1 MWELQEVS
9 VKVTRVYYI
18 DKFGQT
24 QATTSEEEIAGL
36 FVFGVHAVLYAIVAI
51 FVTSKVSDA
60 LMEGLKFS
68 KAAFIITDHYEQVAK
83 RIMTELERGVTGLRA
98 KGMYSGAEKCML
110 YCVVS
115 KKEIVQVKEIVRE
128 VDPDAFVIVSDAR
141 EVLGEGFQ
149 EQMS

>member
-1 MWELQEVS
+1 MCKYITKTAKGSRPLHGVLLSQYS
-9 VKVTRVYYI
+9 V
-18 DKFGQT
+18 
-24 QATTSEEEIAGL
+24 
-36 FVFGVHAVLYAIVAI
+36 
-51 FVTSKVSDA
+51 
-60 LMEGLKFS
+60 
-68 KAAFIITDHYEQVAK
+68 
-83 RIMTELERGVTGLRA
+83 TELERGVTGLRA